1 MSGVDEQQKEA
12 DQVLKQSMAQ
22 AKDHSREEMKK
33 NDGKGFAQMAWTDQ
47 SASEALKKL
56 TQQLNNSG
64 APDQLNFSDDKHQQI
79 QNLQQISQLNQQ
91 LRQMDPLGNFSQQLQ
106 QNMNP
111 LHLQQQLTQLQQL
124 NDHLQNQNVA
134 DSHQQ
139 DEGEYLQDQLRQL
152 MEDQQPQNSDLQ
164 SCLNAHGLDETELQK
179 TLKAALQQRAKHVQQ
194 GNDYSPNNDKLD
206 DLDH

>member
-91 LRQMDPLGNFSQQLQ
+91 LR
-106 QNMNP
+106 
-111 LHLQQQLTQLQQL
+111 
-124 NDHLQNQNVA
+124 
-134 DSHQQ
+134 
-139 DEGEYLQDQLRQL
+139 
-152 MEDQQPQNSDLQ
+152 
-164 SCLNAHGLDETELQK
+164 
-179 TLKAALQQRAKHVQQ
+179 
-194 GNDYSPNNDKLD
+194 
-206 DLDH
+206 